1 MDPVHHTMKLL
12 ECEFGVVTQHVS
24 KQTVDKVASGR
35 GALLVY
41 NNILQKMNMK
51 LGGINW
57 DLSANQAFLTRNK
70 TSQDVVLVA

>member
-1 MDPVHHTMKLL
+1 MKLL
-12 ECEFGVVTQHVS
+12 EVETGVVTQQVS

-41 NNILQKMNMK
+41 NNILQKLNMK

-57 DLSANQAFLTRNK
+57 DLSTTQAFLTRNK
-70 TSQDVVLVA
+70 TQQDIV

>member
-1 MDPVHHTMKLL
+1 MKLL
-12 ECEFGVVTQHVS
+12 ETECNIVTQHVS
-24 KQTVDKVASGR
+24 KPTVEKVASGR

-57 DLSANQAFLTRNK
+57 DLVTANAFRNRNRVQ
-70 TSQDVVLVA
+70 QDVV